1 MTYSASTK
9 KIWLSAPTSTNED
22 IWRQGKGVKSMTC
35 SLRSAWLRWKIYIS
49 NNISIKML
57 SSVRRKKLPAD
68 RTWTTSRKSNATYH
82 LTFCLYPC
90 SCRLTL
96 FVLWQQVF
104 WLIWLFRRFVWS
116 WNACR
121 IAWDNWQHWSHPD
134 KPSFDNV
141 YNVDENVKP
150 AYNHVIPAIK
160 SID

>member
-1 MTYSASTK
+1 MFQLVPLKTFKDKEKGWKVWHAALEVHDWGEK
-9 KIWLSAPTSTNED
+9 K
-22 IWRQGKGVKSMTC
+22 
-35 SLRSAWLRWKIYIS
+35 YIS
-49 NNISIKML
+49 NHISIIML

-121 IAWDNWQHWSHPD
+121 MAWDNWQHWSNICHVMNITLSHLCLRWLAVTRNP
-134 KPSFDNV
+134 
-141 YNVDENVKP
+141 YNCRC
-150 AYNHVIPAIK
+150 
-160 SID
+160 